1 MSDLWASLG
10 NINQQTIRYPNSN
23 NQTKNPCAYQAN
35 MLGLTKKTGGR
46 NPVLNSVLNPRRNKS
61 G

>member
-46 NPVLNSVLNPRRNKS
+46 NHPVLNPRRNKS